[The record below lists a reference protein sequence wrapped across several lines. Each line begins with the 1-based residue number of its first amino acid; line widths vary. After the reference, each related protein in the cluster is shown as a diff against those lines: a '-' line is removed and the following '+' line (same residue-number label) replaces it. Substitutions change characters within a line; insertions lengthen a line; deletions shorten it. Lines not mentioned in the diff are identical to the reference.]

1 MEELFDSDKDWRRYE
16 KLISNNLEQKFPGCS
31 ITFDDS
37 IFGVFS
43 KTDRQIDI
51 SIRGDLAGNKI
62 LGIVDCKYY
71 SEKIDVKAVESFI
84 GMLEDLNANI
94 GIMIT
99 NNGYSQAAI
108 NRSSVTNLKLDIVKV
123 NELDELNVDYDE
135 IVNRKIRNLRL
146 SKFEFF
152 KRLTENWS
160 QFDKNNSNYEQR
172 LIVFKEGFAN
182 TEYFAFKKII
192 KESARVFRDFAELSN
207 IKIRIPANRQNELTD
222 WKDEMRMYECQ
233 IGRNELESF
242 LNLDFWELRQDIKLW
257 RSKFLDNPAY
267 TKDDIYEFANKYIT
281 SKKL

>member
-1 MEELFDSDKDWRRYE
+1 MEELYGSDKGWRRYE
-16 KLISNNLEQKFPGCS
+16 KLISNRLEQKFPGCS

-51 SIRGDLAGNKI
+51 SIRGELAGNKI

-71 SEKIDVKAVESFI
+71 SQKINVKAVEGFL

-99 NNGYSQAAI
+99 NNGYSKASI
-108 NRSSVTNLKLDIVKV
+108 NRSSVTNLKLDIVKI
-123 NELDELNVDYDE
+123 NELEELEVDYDE

-152 KRLTENWS
+152 SRLKENWS
-160 QFDKNNSNYEQR
+160 QFDENNSSYAQR
-172 LIVFKEGFAN
+172 LIVFEKGFAN

-207 IKIRIPANRQNELTD
+207 IKIRIPAQRQNELTD
-222 WKDEMRMYECQ
+222 WKEELRMYECQ
-233 IGRNELESF
+233 ITRNELENF

-257 RSKFLDNPAY
+257 RSKFLDNPIY
-267 TKDDIYEFANKYIT
+267 TKDEIYEFANKYIT
-281 SKKL
+281 SKKI